1 PAPVRARTRELAPAT
16 ELVHP
21 AARVPTDLAGAL
33 RSSHGVDVADVP
45 VHRGPG
51 VSAEARSRG
60 ARAFSRGGAVYLPEE
75 AGAVGGPAT
84 RGLLAHELVHAVQQR
99 TLGPALPAPSSP
111 MGQALEA
118 EAVVAERWH
127 SGQPSAPEPPALIH
141 APHLAH
147 GAAGS
152 E

>member
-1 PAPVRARTRELAPAT
+1 TPPPAAPTPGPSPVPTPAPAAPTRAAGRVMDGRGERPAVRVQPVYRPAAPRPVMRPAPVRARTRELAPAT

-60 ARAFSRGGAVYLPEE
+60 ARAFSR
-75 AGAVGGPAT
+75 
-84 RGLLAHELVHAVQQR
+84 
-99 TLGPALPAPSSP
+99 
-111 MGQALEA
+111 
-118 EAVVAERWH
+118 
-127 SGQPSAPEPPALIH
+127 
-141 APHLAH
+141 
-147 GAAGS
+147 
-152 E
+152 